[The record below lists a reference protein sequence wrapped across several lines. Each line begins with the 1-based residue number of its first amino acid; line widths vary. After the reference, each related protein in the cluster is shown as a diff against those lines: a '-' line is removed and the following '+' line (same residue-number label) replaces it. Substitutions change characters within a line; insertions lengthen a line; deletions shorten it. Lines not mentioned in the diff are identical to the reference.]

1 MLRVGSEGLG
11 ESRLYVDQLG
21 ADVGGA
27 ELGGHAG
34 SLALSLGCLRRLRL
48 GPVTGDGVGGDQH
61 GPLSQEAIAHQL
73 SSLCWL

>member
-34 SLALSLGCLRRLRL
+34 YLALSLGGLRRLRL
-48 GPVTGDGVGGDQH
+48 
-61 GPLSQEAIAHQL
+61 
-73 SSLCWL
+73 